1 MSIEIESYIQALNLL
16 NAYSE
21 IRRLYENMVLIVD
34 EEHTS
39 EEIKRE
45 ARELTKDGFDAF
57 VGKLQKRNGANA
69 DE

>member
-1 MSIEIESYIQALNLL
+1 MSYKIESYIQALNLL

-21 IRRLYENMVLIVD
+21 IRKLYENMELIAD

-39 EEIKRE
+39 EEIKCE